1 MRSVFYGTCIFW
13 NMKFIFTILVIF
25 LPFLRP
31 TIELTSKYFNEWKVT
46 SNVSIL
52 IKFST
57 EVSIV
62 LVLFNMT
69 F

>member
-1 MRSVFYGTCIFW
+1 MVHVYSG

-31 TIELTSKYFNEWKVT
+31 TIELTSKYFSECKVT
-46 SNVSIL
+46 SNVSRL

-57 EVSIV
+57 RSIDCFSFV
-62 LVLFNMT
+62 
-69 F
+69 